1 MIKSYVWLAL
11 SITISFASFGQKK
24 FEVVLSFPGTLTLTD
39 MRIQI
44 DNGLGRTTVPYTIAD
59 NNQVMLSDF
68 YYSRYAAV
76 VISLPKSENSVHH
89 NFFFVDEKH
98 ARITF
103 LPPVKDSSPLD
114 QYVLTNAYDF
124 KAERDKVKT
133 YDAAETAE
141 VKKYFEK
148 HEKEIF
154 DGNHKDLQDQFF
166 EMDRKIT

>member
-1 MIKSYVWLAL
+1 MQQLLLVY
-11 SITISFASFGQKK
+11 QKT
-24 FEVVLSFPGTLTLTD
+24 ES
-39 MRIQI
+39 
-44 DNGLGRTTVPYTIAD
+44 
-59 NNQVMLSDF
+59 
-68 YYSRYAAV
+68 
-76 VISLPKSENSVHH
+76 SEYK

-98 ARITF
+98 ARIKF
-103 LPPVKDSSPLD
+103 LPAAKDSSPLD

-124 KAERDKVKT
+124 RAERDKMKT

-148 HEKEIF
+148 HQKEIF